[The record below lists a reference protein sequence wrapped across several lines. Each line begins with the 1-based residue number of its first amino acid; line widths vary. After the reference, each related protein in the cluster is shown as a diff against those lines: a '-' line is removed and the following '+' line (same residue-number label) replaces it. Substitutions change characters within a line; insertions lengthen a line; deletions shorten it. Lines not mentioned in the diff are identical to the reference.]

1 MGDINVINTNIK
13 GLKVLEQEV
22 FMDERGKFLKTFS
35 KDIFAKNNLDIQ
47 IKETYFKKKCY
58 TRYAFSNTAF

>member
-22 FMDERGKFLKTFS
+22 FMDERGKFLKTLL
-35 KDIFAKNNLDIQ
+35 KII
-47 IKETYFKKKCY
+47 
-58 TRYAFSNTAF
+58 

>member
-47 IKETYFKKKCY
+47 IK
-58 TRYAFSNTAF
+58 